1 MQQKCWSVGNAGP
14 RPHPRTSH
22 LHTLLLYSYPSIHVP
37 QVSTLTAL
45 LQPGG
50 PSGVTLAQR
59 VDYLEAE
66 VADLRSQLAPQGGGG
81 QWRPARSYAR

>member
-1 MQQKCWSVGNAGP
+1 M
-14 RPHPRTSH
+14 R
-22 LHTLLLYSYPSIHVP
+22 

-66 VADLRSQLAPQGGGG
+66 VADLRSWLASAVHVSMVVSMVVSMEAGMR
-81 QWRPARSYAR
+81 WACH